1 MDRFFLSLGAAFFV
15 CIQIDAGSTSLA
27 AMGSTKLSVLASL
40 REAWNAVP
48 DEVRRE
54 RFKVLSENQTKPMKV
69 VQEAVSK
76 GLICQEEKSVPGT
89 RNDWRSES
97 TRVANSNSNNDQGRQ
112 LKRLNTDEELER
124 AEKRM
129 KVAAMCRDAARLQLE
144 SRSLEIQA
152 KEAPA
157 ATAAK
162 EAPAATAGSSQH
174 QLANVLHAP
183 VLPAPKALDAHGAA
197 VSSWAAQALQ
207 ERDALLQ
214 GEAKPPVLVTN

>member
-1 MDRFFLSLGAAFFV
+1 M
-15 CIQIDAGSTSLA
+15 
-27 AMGSTKLSVLASL
+27 KL
-40 REAWNAVP
+40 
-48 DEVRRE
+48 
-54 RFKVLSENQTKPMKV
+54 
-69 VQEAVSK
+69 
-76 GLICQEEKSVPGT
+76 
-89 RNDWRSES
+89 
-97 TRVANSNSNNDQGRQ
+97 
-112 LKRLNTDEELER
+112 
-124 AEKRM
+124 
-129 KVAAMCRDAARLQLE
+129 AAMCRDAARLQLE

-197 VSSWAAQALQ
+197 AVSSWAAQALQ